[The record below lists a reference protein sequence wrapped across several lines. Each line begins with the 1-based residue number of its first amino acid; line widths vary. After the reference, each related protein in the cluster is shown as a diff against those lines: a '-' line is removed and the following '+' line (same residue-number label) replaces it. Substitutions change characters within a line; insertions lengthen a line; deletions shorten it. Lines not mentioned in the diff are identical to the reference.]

1 MKKSTL
7 IRTVLLFAALVNQ
20 LLTVFDINP
29 IPLSDETLSGFLSAG
44 FTIVTGIWAW
54 WKNNSFTTE
63 AIIADQYLK
72 ELKSFGDK

>member
-7 IRTVLLFAALVNQ
+7 IRTALLFLALVNQ
-20 LLTVFDINP
+20 LLNAFDISALP
-29 IPLSDETLSGFLSAG
+29 VSDETLAGFISAG